1 MDEAF
6 RSFPADDGSMIALS
20 SGLNKVF
27 RIGIMKMRQAG
38 RQAWQGGQRA
48 WHHRGQG
55 VTKELI
61 VATKKLLL
69 LSQREGTTF

>member
-27 RIGIMKMRQAG
+27 RIGIMKMRLAG
-38 RQAWQGGQRA
+38 NRVSQ
-48 WHHRGQG
+48 
-55 VTKELI
+55 I
-61 VATKKLLL
+61 VHL
-69 LSQREGTTF
+69 LSSRTMHNFSVIGNTRNTPSDELEVGSKI